1 METIVVHPK
10 NAKEQA
16 TIEAVLKALDVAF
29 HKQEEGHFAVL
40 ADKNKA
46 REISGQE
53 KPADEVWK
61 LE

>member
-1 METIVVHPK
+1 METIIVHPK

-40 ADKNKA
+40 ADKNKS
-46 REISGQE
+46 RDTSGKEMQ
-53 KPADEVWK
+53 ADEVWK

>member
-1 METIVVHPK
+1 METIIVHPR

-29 HKQEEGHFAVL
+29 HKQEEGYFAVL
-40 ADKNKA
+40 ADKDKSGD
-46 REISGQE
+46 ISE
-53 KPADEVWK
+53 KKRKADEVWK

>member
-1 METIVVHPK
+1 METIIVHPK

-29 HKQEEGHFAVL
+29 HKQDEGHFAVL
-40 ADKNKA
+40 ADKNKSRDIA
-46 REISGQE
+46 GKE
-53 KPADEVWK
+53 KQADEVWK